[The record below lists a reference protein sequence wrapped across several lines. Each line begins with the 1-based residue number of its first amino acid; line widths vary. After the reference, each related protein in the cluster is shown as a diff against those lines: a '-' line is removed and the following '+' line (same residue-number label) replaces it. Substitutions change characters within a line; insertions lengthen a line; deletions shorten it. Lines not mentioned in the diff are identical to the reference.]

1 MKKTILLIVVINSIN
16 FSQSLDKS
24 SRIIPADK
32 IINYSD
38 IIIKKFGFIIDS
50 HPKYFYIHILLLK
63 IHNKM
68 LVFANILHI
77 FSII

>member
-1 MKKTILLIVVINSIN
+1 M
-16 FSQSLDKS
+16 
-24 SRIIPADK
+24 AK

-50 HPKYFYIHILLLK
+50 HPKYFYIHILLLN

-68 LVFANILHI
+68 LGFANILQLI
-77 FSII
+77 SNNLKKDLEILAGFSKFASTIVH